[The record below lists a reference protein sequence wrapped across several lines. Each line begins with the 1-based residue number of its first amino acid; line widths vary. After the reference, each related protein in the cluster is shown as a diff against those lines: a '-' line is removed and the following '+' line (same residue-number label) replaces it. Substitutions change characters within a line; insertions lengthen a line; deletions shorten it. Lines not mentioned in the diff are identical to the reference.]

1 MSSRNTTIPGFLNIP
16 GNVDPELKRFLENL
30 AEAVEIRLG
39 RKGDPLDRAITLR
52 ELVDSGMAETLQAT
66 TYDPNNSNQTNR
78 GFQTTD
84 AAISTATVG
93 QVTAFTAAAAYST
106 VNLSW
111 TFPNYR
117 YHNQTEIWSHT
128 SNVLGD
134 ATLTGI
140 STGRG
145 YSDPVGGGVTRYYWA
160 RHVNQAGKAG
170 PWNSAIGTAATTAT
184 DVAFQLSVLNGA
196 ITSSQLA
203 SSLATPI
210 ANNTTSVSNL
220 NGQYTVKI
228 DTNGN
233 VAGFGLAN
241 IASGETGSTSEFMV
255 RADRFALVNATAT
268 AATSAWSISASYSAG
283 DVVKH
288 GGFIFQAK
296 IALSATANN
305 TAPDPATGSA
315 GATNWDCLST
325 PFTVITSNQTVS
337 DGAGGT
343 TTIPPGVY
351 IRSANIQKAAIES
364 AQIKSVNADTI
375 STGTLNVTDRIS
387 TNAIDASKIRVDG
400 TTIASQTING
410 VPTLVLENAAVS
422 TLKIAGNA
430 VTVPKGGTFTATN
443 QVITSSWAT
452 AHSLAIDWGT
462 DYAYIGAVYIWCSIR
477 LSGVLGTYINSATPF
492 MRLNTSG
499 GGNPRGQVWTDM
511 DRPGRGISYATAAK
525 FNTPSSQNVTY
536 IIQVKDDGIPST
548 QNGYWTVSNANVVV
562 MGGKR

>member
-1 MSSRNTTIPGFLNIP
+1 MSARNTTIPGFLNIP

-66 TYDPNNSNQTNR
+66 TYDPNNSNQSNR

-93 QVTAFTAAAAYST
+93 QVTNFTAAAAYST
-106 VNLSW
+106 VNLAW

-134 ATLTGI
+134 ATLAGV

-170 PWNSAIGTAATTAT
+170 PWNSATGTAATTAT

-210 ANNTTSVSNL
+210 ANNTTSVANL

-268 AATSAWSISASYSAG
+268 AATSAWSISASYSEG

-296 IALSATANN
+296 TALSASAND

-315 GATNWDCLST
+315 GSTNWDCLST

-364 AQIKSVNADTI
+364 AQIKSVNATTI
-375 STGTLNVTDRIS
+375 STGTLNVADRIS
-387 TNAIDASKIRVDG
+387 ANAIDASKISIDDS
-400 TTIASQTING
+400 TITSQTIDG
-410 VPTLVLENAAVS
+410 VPTLILKDAAVT
-422 TLKIAGNA
+422 TLKIGADA
-430 VTVPKGGTFTATN
+430 VTVPKGAVFTSTGAL
-443 QVITSSWAT
+443 ITSSWAT
-452 AHSLAIDWGT
+452 AHSLAIDWGS
-462 DYAYIGAVYIWCSIR
+462 DYANIGAVYIWCVIR
-477 LSGVLGTYINSATPF
+477 LSGTLGTRTDPSVPF
-492 MRLNTSG
+492 LRLNTSDG
-499 GGNPRGQVWTDM
+499 SNPRGQIWTDM
-511 DRPGRGISYATAAK
+511 DRPGRGVSYSTVGK
-525 FNTPSSQNVTY
+525 FSTPSSQNMTY
-536 IIQVKDDGIPST
+536 IMQVKDDGTTSNT
-548 QNGYWTVSNANVVV
+548 NGYWNVHTGNMVV